1 MGTGPGEVKDFNFNM
16 GIGPGEVKDFNF
28 LFGTQKSCWQHWPQL
43 YSSLIR
49 ALG

>member
-28 LFGTQKSCWQHWPQL
+28 LFGTQKSCW
-43 YSSLIR
+43 
-49 ALG
+49 